1 MEVRYL
7 VKVTISGHPGSGTS
21 TLVEGLCTHFGWSSL
36 NGGQLFR
43 DEANNRGL
51 SLADFGV
58 LCAEDD
64 SVDRHL
70 DEVLKQ
76 KMLEENGPEVMESRL
91 CGWWAHNLEINCV
104 RLWINVSDEERAAR
118 VVNREGGD
126 LAQAIEANSKRSAID
141 RVRYQELYGL
151 DPQDATPYTHVIEA
165 TSLRKEE
172 VLAEAVAILEE
183 VE

>member
-1 MEVRYL
+1 M

-21 TLVEGLCTHFGWSSL
+21 TLVEGLCNHFGWSSL

-51 SLADFGV
+51 SLADFGA

-91 CGWWAHNLEINCV
+91 CGWWAYNLEINCV
-104 RLWINVSDEERAAR
+104 RLWINVSDDERAVR
-118 VVNREGGD
+118 VVNREGGN
-126 LAQAIEANSKRSAID
+126 LAQAIEDNRKRSAID
-141 RVRYQELYGL
+141 LSRYQELYGL

-165 TSLRKEE
+165 TSLRKEKT
-172 VLAEAVAILEE
+172 LAEAVAILEE

>member
-1 MEVRYL
+1 M

-21 TLVEGLCTHFGWSSL
+21 TLVEGLCNHFGWSSL

-51 SLADFGV
+51 SLADFGA

-91 CGWWAHNLEINCV
+91 CGWWAYNLEINCV
-104 RLWINVSDEERAAR
+104 RLWINVSDDERAVR
-118 VVNREGGD
+118 VVNREGGN
-126 LAQAIEANSKRSAID
+126 LAQAIEDNRKRSAID
-141 RVRYQELYGL
+141 LSRYQELYGL

-172 VLAEAVAILEE
+172 VVAEAVAILEE

>member
-1 MEVRYL
+1 MEVRHL

-21 TLVEGLCTHFGWSSL
+21 TLVEGLCNHFGWSSL

-51 SLADFGV
+51 SLADFGA

-91 CGWWAHNLEINCV
+91 CGWWAYNLEINCV
-104 RLWINVSDEERAAR
+104 RLWINVSDDERAVR
-118 VVNREGGD
+118 VVNREGGN
-126 LAQAIEANSKRSAID
+126 LAQAIEDNRKRSAID
-141 RVRYQELYGL
+141 LSRYQELYGL

-165 TSLRKEE
+165 TSLRKEKT
-172 VLAEAVAILEE
+172 LAEAVAILEE

>member
-1 MEVRYL
+1 VRHL

-21 TLVEGLCTHFGWSSL
+21 TLVEGLCNHFGWSSL

-51 SLADFGV
+51 SLADFGA

-91 CGWWAHNLEINCV
+91 CGWWAYNLDINCI

-118 VVNREGGD
+118 VVIREGGD
-126 LAQAIEANSKRSAID
+126 LEQAIEDNRKRSAID
-141 RVRYQELYGL
+141 MSRYQKLYGL
-151 DPQDATPYTHVIEA
+151 DPQDVTPYTHVIEG
-165 TSLRKEE
+165 TSLGKEE
-172 VLAEAVAILEE
+172 ALAQAVAILEE
-183 VE
+183 VV

>member
-1 MEVRYL
+1 MEVRHL

-21 TLVEGLCTHFGWSSL
+21 TLVEGLCNHFGWSSL

-51 SLADFGV
+51 SLADFGA
-58 LCAEDD
+58 LCAEDY

-91 CGWWAHNLEINCV
+91 CGWWAYNLEINCV
-104 RLWINVSDEERAAR
+104 RLWINVSDDERAVR
-118 VVNREGGD
+118 VVNREGGN
-126 LAQAIEANSKRSAID
+126 LAQAIEDNRKRSAID
-141 RVRYQELYGL
+141 LSRYQELYGL

-165 TSLRKEE
+165 TSLRKEKT
-172 VLAEAVAILEE
+172 LAEAVAILEE